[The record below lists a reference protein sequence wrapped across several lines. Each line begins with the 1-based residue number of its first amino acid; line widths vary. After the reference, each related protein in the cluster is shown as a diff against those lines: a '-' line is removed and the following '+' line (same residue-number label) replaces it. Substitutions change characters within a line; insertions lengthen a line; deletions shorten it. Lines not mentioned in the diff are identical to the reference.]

1 MIQVLFFARLRDQLG
16 CDSLD
21 VEAVEND
28 NVGKLCE
35 RLIAEHPDWREPL
48 SQEGLL
54 MAVNQSL
61 VKSAHPVGE
70 GDEVAFMPP
79 VTGG

>member
-16 CDSLD
+16 CDSLTL
-21 VEAVEND
+21 EAVD
-28 NVGKLCE
+28 GDSVTNVRE
-35 RLIAEHPDWREPL
+35 RLVAEHPDWREPL
-48 SQEGLL
+48 SASGVLF
-54 MAVNQSL
+54 AVNQSL
-61 VKSAHPVGE
+61 VKSGHPVSD

>member
-1 MIQVLFFARLRDQLG
+1 VIEVLFFARLRDQLD
-16 CDSLD
+16 CASKSI
-21 VEAVEND
+21 EAVEGD
-28 NVGKLCE
+28 NVTRVRE

-48 SQEGLL
+48 CQEGVLF
-54 MAVNQSL
+54 AVNQGL
-61 VKSAHPVGE
+61 VKSGHPVQD

>member
-28 NVGKLCE
+28 NVGKLRE

>member
-16 CDSLD
+16 CDSLTLESVD
-21 VEAVEND
+21 GD
-28 NVGKLCE
+28 NVTKLRE
-35 RLIAEHPDWREPL
+35 RLVAEHPDWREPL
-48 SQEGLL
+48 SAPGILF
-54 MAVNQSL
+54 AVNQSL
-61 VKSAHPVGE
+61 VKSGHSVND

>member
-1 MIQVLFFARLRDQLG
+1 MIRVLFFARLRDQLG
-16 CDSLD
+16 CDALE
-21 VEAVEND
+21 VEAVEDD

-35 RLIAEHPDWREPL
+35 RLISRHPDWREPL